1 MAKANPRPQSSN
13 KTDSMSAA
21 AEHTRGFQVK
31 HTNNKVLKKKIIAT
45 NALPAIKIEYIFD
58 FKLLK
63 QISKSTHVSKKDEKL
78 LTKLMAGELLS
89 DGL

>member
-31 HTNNKVLKKKIIAT
+31 HTNNKVLKENNCHERT
-45 NALPAIKIEYIFD
+45 AIKIEYIFD

>member
-31 HTNNKVLKKKIIAT
+31 HTNNKVLKE
-45 NALPAIKIEYIFD
+45 NNCPAIKIEYIFD